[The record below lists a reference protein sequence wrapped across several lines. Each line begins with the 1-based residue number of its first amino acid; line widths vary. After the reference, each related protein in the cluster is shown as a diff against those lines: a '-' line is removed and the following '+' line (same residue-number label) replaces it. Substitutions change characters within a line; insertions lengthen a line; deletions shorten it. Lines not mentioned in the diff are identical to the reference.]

1 MFQEPTRVTSPGN
14 QRPKATGCL
23 RTDENYLVR
32 EPAPGSDQ
40 LFEDPV
46 RIVGVESRQSAAMM
60 MKGIGVEGRD

>member
-1 MFQEPTRVTSPGN
+1 M
-14 QRPKATGCL
+14 